1 MNKYKRKFIIGL
13 FALTAIGMSSCANKP
28 QIQDNLVRKNF
39 EEYFRNREINFD
51 NNYEFEKIE
60 LKDSVLYSAN
70 IEFFKEWFRR
80 DLDFSKNYLNNIKS
94 YKTNFPTTTM
104 SEEQI
109 VKILKNDYEESQR
122 ILSKIDSLEAKMGS
136 KTNEVA
142 SYTYTLSG
150 RINSALQGE
159 IIREYIVQTGPK
171 PDFKIINIARDKDEM
186 HETPNDFPG
195 YREMLKKNLK

>member
-1 MNKYKRKFIIGL
+1 MNKYKTKFIIGL
-13 FALTAIGMSSCANKP
+13 FALTAIGMSSCANKQ

-80 DLDFSKNYLNNIKS
+80 DLDFSKNYLNDIKS

-104 SEEQI
+104 SEEEI
-109 VKILKNDYEESQR
+109 VKILKNNYEENQR
-122 ILSKIDSLEAKMGS
+122 ILSKIDSLEAKMGN

-142 SYTYTLSG
+142 SYTYILSG

-171 PDFKIINIARDKDEM
+171 PDLKIINIARNKDEM

-195 YREMLKKNLK
+195 YREMLKKNRK